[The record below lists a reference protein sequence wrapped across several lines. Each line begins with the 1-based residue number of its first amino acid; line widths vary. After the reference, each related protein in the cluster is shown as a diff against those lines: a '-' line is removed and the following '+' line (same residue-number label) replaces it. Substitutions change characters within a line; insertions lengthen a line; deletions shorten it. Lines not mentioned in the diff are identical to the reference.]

1 MTNKRTFLLWV
12 ILLVLT
18 TLACSLT
25 GSPPQGNAPAA
36 TSAST
41 GSEENLPTQPAQP
54 TIPASTNETV
64 TQPPVTPEAEN
75 NSPTVPAVSD
85 RYPLLHICSPVA
97 CGLTTTPGKVW
108 AGSAVGIIDVYDA
121 KTGDPLQ
128 SISLFPGSGGRT
140 AQPVLDLFF
149 DGKYVWVLASSK
161 LEEIADTLF
170 VIDPASGEI
179 VHQIDISQWRGDM
192 NQKMGYSPGKIWT
205 ADHIIDAQTF
215 EVKKVVMPWEAH
227 YAYDGKGW
235 MWITGSFCVMCNT
248 VAWIYNTD
256 DPTQEHSGGNISGN
270 ASSNPLVRS
279 GNLIWVVVS
288 QSDSTTALYAYPP
301 DGSKMTGDTQPLATA
316 TSPDDQPRAFLDASD
331 SIWMLAGH
339 NTWGNLYQFDNQ
351 TGAILNQMD
360 LVSAD
365 NHTTYT
371 VNMAFNGKD
380 LWVTLAK
387 ELLRI
392 PLE

>member
-1 MTNKRTFLLWV
+1 MTKKRTFVLLV
-12 ILLVLT
+12 ILTVFT

-25 GSPPQGNAPAA
+25 GSTQKGNAPAA
-36 TSAST
+36 PSPST
-41 GSEENLPTQPAQP
+41 GSTETQPPHPDLPTF
-54 TIPASTNETV
+54 PASTLEAV
-64 TQPPVTPEAEN
+64 TPSQATPEAEN
-75 NSPTVPAVSD
+75 KSPTVPAVSD
-85 RYPLLHICSPVA
+85 RYPLQHLCSPA
-97 CGLTTTPGKVW
+97 SCGLTTTPGKVW
-108 AGSAVGIIDVYDA
+108 AGSAVGVIDVYDA

-128 SISLFPGSGGRT
+128 SISLFPGSGGAA

-192 NQKMGYSPGKIWT
+192 NQKMGYSPGKLWT

-215 EVKKVVMPWEAH
+215 EITKVTMPWEGH

-270 ASSNPLVRS
+270 ASSNPLVLS
-279 GNLIWVVVS
+279 GNLIWVVIS
-288 QSDSTTALYAYPP
+288 QSDSTTALYAYSP
-301 DGSKMTGDTQPLATA
+301 DGSKMTGDTQPVTKAP
-316 TSPDDQPRAFLDASD
+316 SPDDQPRALLDARD

-351 TGAILNQMD
+351 TGAILNQME

-365 NHTTYT
+365 DHKTYT
-371 VNMAFNGKD
+371 VNMAYDGKD